1 MSNADFGAN
10 MADVGAVVWTLDV
23 VFAQDASRIRTD
35 SSPEI
40 ASMLR
45 QLALMILQQDTR
57 LSGSL
62 RCKRKQAGWN
72 DTYLESLLAQ
82 IADK

>member
-62 RCKRKQAGWN
+62 RC
-72 DTYLESLLAQ
+72 
-82 IADK
+82 